1 MDKKLK
7 KRLNEIG
14 DDFQVRVLE
23 AALKGDAENFD
34 VLSELGNIYTR
45 TGRYW
50 EGLEIDRK
58 LARLKP
64 DNPVVHYNLACSLS
78 LLGEIDGALE
88 ELEASF
94 NLGYRE
100 YNHIISDPDLENVKK
115 DERFAGLVERYL
127 RSGEASC

>member
-1 MDKKLK
+1 MDKKLRK
-7 KRLNEIG
+7 QLDKIG
-14 DDFQVRVLE
+14 DDFQVRILE
-23 AALKGDAENFD
+23 AALEGDAENFN

-45 TGRYW
+45 TGRHE

-58 LARLKP
+58 LTRLRP

-88 ELEASF
+88 ELETSF

-100 YNHIISDPDLENVKK
+100 YNHIISDPDLDNVKK